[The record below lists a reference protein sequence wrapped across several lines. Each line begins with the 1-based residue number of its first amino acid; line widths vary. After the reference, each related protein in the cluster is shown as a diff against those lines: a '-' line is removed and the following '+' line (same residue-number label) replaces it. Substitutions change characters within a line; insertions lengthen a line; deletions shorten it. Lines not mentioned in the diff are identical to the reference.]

1 MASNDANLGIEVE
14 SPQISKW
21 IPEAAKPE
29 VVARFCDVLETGI
42 NTSGVALTHALR
54 FSILFPAMCL
64 LGLAELLV
72 RLDRVVES
80 NYRKLGVQR

>member
-1 MASNDANLGIEVE
+1 M
-14 SPQISKW
+14 
-21 IPEAAKPE
+21 
-29 VVARFCDVLETGI
+29 
-42 NTSGVALTHALR
+42 ALTHALR

-72 RLDRVVES
+72 RLDRVVET